1 MGDLWLKKSDNK
13 RLAGAAAIVMSSMI
27 FSRITGFLRST
38 LIPNIMSKIE
48 SDALFA
54 AFKTTDLM
62 YNLLLGG
69 SIAAAI
75 IPVLSGYLAKDK
87 EEEGWKAVGSFINTI
102 FIIMVIVSGLGVI
115 FAPQIVKV
123 TAPGYEY
130 ETTILTIS
138 LTRILFPSV
147 CFIMLAGLTN
157 GVLNSYQ
164 RFAAAA
170 YGPSIYNL
178 GSVISILAF
187 NKAGVEKVAFGIMFS
202 ALIYFLFQL
211 SFTFKNL
218 KFYRIKIYVTHK
230 GYKQVIKLAIPSLGA
245 SSIAQVN
252 TIISQSYTSN
262 FEKGSVTALTGA
274 NDIWQ
279 LPYGIFAMGM
289 GTAILPTLSEKL
301 AVGET
306 KTFRRILSKSIKSI
320 LLLVIPSGIGFIVL
334 RSPIIS
340 AIYKWSGNFGK
351 DRIAMTGNI
360 LMFYSLALL
369 SQSIIAIANRAF
381 YAYNDT
387 KTPLYSGAASILAN
401 SLFCYIFFNHTNIGA
416 EGMALAYSLSS
427 IINSIILIYAL
438 NKKME
443 GLPLLEL
450 LKYTTKIML
459 ASIFMGTILFL
470 INSLIPIDFSEEFNI
485 KSKIV
490 ELLYLS
496 LEILFGAA
504 VYYVS
509 ILIMKVEE
517 AQRLWNII
525 MDKLVNKVKTSL
537 F

>member
-1 MGDLWLKKSDNK
+1 MGDTQLESYEK
-13 RLAGAAAIVMSSMI
+13 RKLAGAAAIVMSSMVV
-27 FSRITGFLRST
+27 SRITGFLRST
-38 LIPNIMSKIE
+38 LIPNMMSRIE

-62 YNLLLGG
+62 YNLLVGG

-75 IPVLSGYLAKDK
+75 IPVLSGYLAKGR
-87 EEEGWKAVGSFINTI
+87 EEDGWKAVGSFINTI
-102 FIIMVIVSGLGVI
+102 FIIMIIISGLGII

-123 TAPGYEY
+123 TAPGYNT
-130 ETTILTIS
+130 ETTELTIT

-170 YGPSIYNL
+170 YGPSVYNL
-178 GSVISILAF
+178 GSVISILVF
-187 NKAGVEKVAFGIMFS
+187 NKSGVEKVAFGIMIS
-202 ALIYFLFQL
+202 ALIYFLFQV
-211 SFTFKNL
+211 SFAFRNL
-218 KFYRIKIYVTHK
+218 KFYRFKIYFTHK
-230 GYKQVIKLAIPSLGA
+230 GYKRIIKLAIPSLAA

-301 AVGET
+301 AIGET
-306 KTFRRILSKSIKSI
+306 EAFKDILAKSIKSI

-340 AIYKWSGNFGK
+340 AIYKWSDNFGP
-351 DRIAMTGNI
+351 DRIALTGNI

-369 SQSIIAIANRAF
+369 SQSLIAIVNRAF
-381 YAYNDT
+381 YACNDT
-387 KTPLYSGAASILAN
+387 KTPLYSGAVSILAN
-401 SLFCYIFFNHTNIGA
+401 SLFCYLFFNYTGIGA

-438 NKKME
+438 NKKMD
-443 GLPLLEL
+443 GIHLDKLV
-450 LKYTTKIML
+450 KYTLKIL
-459 ASIFMGTILFL
+459 IASLLMGLVLFGV
-470 INSLIPIDFSEEFNI
+470 NSFISIDFTRTFTFRT
-485 KSKIV
+485 KV
-490 ELLYLS
+490 FELLYLF
-496 LEILFGAA
+496 LEIMLGAA
-504 VYYVS
+504 IYFITVYLMG
-509 ILIMKVEE
+509 IEE
-517 AQRLWNII
+517 ARNISNI
-525 MDKLVNKVKTSL
+525 VKEKLVSKFKIV
-537 F
+537 